1 MVIDWIAGA
10 DQFRP
15 NTFGKKDDIGIIKAK
30 AAELVGPDLVRDTS
44 ASFFELDEGALAYF
58 NEVDQTVEPDSHVTF
73 VPFYKVCMYIRDLP
87 RFFNQVGHR
96 TTNASIE
103 NKHFFTK

>member
-73 VPFYKVCMYIRDLP
+73 VPFYKVCMYNLGVSPSLVSRYCKGYSFL
-87 RFFNQVGHR
+87 
-96 TTNASIE
+96 
-103 NKHFFTK
+103 